1 MKINFFIFCSFL
13 LFSCG
18 GGSSNQTSI
27 QPTVE
32 PTIPTYSYTSFQEFY
47 AATTLDDIT
56 AKWNNFSDNNLA
68 LNIRKNA
75 SEGYCVFL
83 NEGIQ
88 FSFSPVSESDFKVG
102 FQQSAKTGTG
112 ACSGANVSS
121 ENLQFNASQM
131 SSPTYDNLDGVYS
144 GYLERLFSWNIGKR
158 GSDPSEQVV
167 FKASSLINETDGV
180 VSYWS
185 GTSYSSPEVVH
196 INYGDSCLYDGE
208 MCLGVNADNTYN
220 TDLIAST
227 SGDRT
232 EVGDMKG
239 GTASYKLKGLAIGVY
254 GFSDFLNQ
262 GAFTSFSSGCGS
274 NPQTFDCE
282 ILSIYSISDENVIN
296 VVFGASKSVNGPF
309 NFLKHYVLGSLEEEV
324 TGSSITNALSNLY
337 INATI
342 GDGNS
347 ISGTIENDNYD
358 GQVSGHFYGPK
369 SQEIGLS
376 MILTYKPSGS
386 FSDSNMSFVVISATG
401 DCFLGCNQGQ

>member
-1 MKINFFIFCSFL
+1 M
-13 LFSCG
+13 
-18 GGSSNQTSI
+18 
-27 QPTVE
+27 
-32 PTIPTYSYTSFQEFY
+32 
-47 AATTLDDIT
+47 
-56 AKWNNFSDNNLA
+56 
-68 LNIRKNA
+68 NIRKNT

-88 FSFSPVSESDFKVG
+88 FSISPVSESDFKVG
-102 FQQSAKTGTG
+102 FQQSAKTGAG

-121 ENLQFNASQM
+121 ENLEFNASQM

-158 GSDPSEQVV
+158 GSDPSDQVV
-167 FKASSLINETDGV
+167 FKASNLFNETDGV

-196 INYGDSCLYDGE
+196 INYGDACLYDGE
-208 MCLGVNADNTYN
+208 KCLGVNADNTYN

-239 GTASYKLKGLAIGVY
+239 GTASYKLKGLAIGIY
-254 GFSDFLNQ
+254 GFADLLNE
-262 GAFTSFSSGCGS
+262 GAFTSYTSGCGS
-274 NPQTFDCE
+274 NPQPFDCE

-296 VVFGASKSVNGPF
+296 VVFGASKSVNGQF
-309 NFLKHYVLGSLEEEV
+309 NFLKHYVLRSLEEEV
-324 TGSSITNALSNLY
+324 TGSSITNTLSNLY

-347 ISGTIENDNYD
+347 ISGTIANDNYD

-386 FSDSNMSFVVISATG
+386 FSDDNQSFVVISATG
-401 DCFLGCNQGQ
+401 DCFIGCNQGQ